1 MPTTRLYSFLRLP
14 KKKSK
19 TSKTRETKMAVV
31 EFHLLDDLEMMDKQ
45 TLTPI
50 FQTVPGEFA
59 WLMEPRISGN
69 FQFDEQREIL
79 VVHKKETVRVTGFR
93 KDSKWYCLESQ
104 LQINMNQPA
113 QNTRILSQKN

>member
-1 MPTTRLYSFLRLP
+1 MAFL
-14 KKKSK
+14 
-19 TSKTRETKMAVV
+19 
-31 EFHLLDDLEMMDKQ
+31 EFHLLDDLEKVDEE

-50 FQTVPGEFA
+50 FKTAPGEFA
-59 WLMEPRISGN
+59 WLMEPRVSGN

-79 VVHKKETVRVTGFR
+79 VVHKKETVQVMGFR
-93 KDSKWYCLESQ
+93 KDSKWYCLENQ